1 MAEPKRGSVEA
12 FRAAEERRK
21 ARVASKGKF
30 KIFGKAGSFDSPKK
44 AEAKRKFNEKVAA
57 ANKKRVNQESV
68 KKFKAAEERRQV
80 RLAKVNAVRPG
91 SPKGKKIA
99 AKKAE
104 ADVEKDLPKSKI
116 NTTAAA
122 TVGTA
127 AGVAATK
134 TKPIAKTSVQGKD
147 KPSVKAAVSSFGEAF
162 KKARAQGVGTKFAF
176 NDKMYSA
183 VTKDDISRAGKSS
196 LQDFL
201 NSTKRKDTKL
211 AKAPGQVINKKR
223 GGGVDVEKAKEF
235 RKNRKTPIR
244 TFIKNTL
251 EGKYMDK
258 RKSTA
263 EPLNFE
269 KYKRL
274 KRQEGGMAEISRED
288 LKRIKDQL
296 MERRNPKLMTPL
308 PRRPRPKNPGTPGRP
323 LPRIPKV
330 LREQERRKRQAE
342 EAQKF
347 NRLLKER
354 SGAAISD
361 REMKSLME
369 QMDKAPVQD
378 RMKTGGSV
386 MARGCKLGRKK
397 PTKMY

>member
-12 FRAAEERRK
+12 FKAAEERRK

-57 ANKKRVNQESV
+57 ANKKRINQDSV
-68 KKFKAAEERRQV
+68 KKFKEAEERRQA

-116 NTTAAA
+116 NTTTAT

-127 AGVAATK
+127 VGAAGATK
-134 TKPIAKTSVQGKD
+134 SKPVAKTPPTTGSKA
-147 KPSVKAAVSSFGEAF
+147 KPAKAISSFGEAF
-162 KKARAQGVGTKFAF
+162 KKARAQGVGTKFAY

-183 VTKDDISRAGKSS
+183 VTRDDISRAGKSS

-251 EGKYMDK
+251 EGKYMDS
-258 RKSTA
+258 RKSTVDPREA
-263 EPLNFE
+263 VGN
-269 KYKRL
+269 RRVIN
-274 KRQEGGMAEISRED
+274 RQE
-288 LKRIKDQL
+288 
-296 MERRNPKLMTPL
+296 
-308 PRRPRPKNPGTPGRP
+308 
-323 LPRIPKV
+323 
-330 LREQERRKRQAE
+330 
-342 EAQKF
+342 
-347 NRLLKER
+347 
-354 SGAAISD
+354 
-361 REMKSLME
+361 
-369 QMDKAPVQD
+369 
-378 RMKTGGSV
+378 GGSV
-386 MARGCKLGRKK
+386 MARGCRLGRKK
-397 PTKMY
+397 STKIY